1 MYIIFVLVS
10 FMACVIG
17 RICGLGGGVIIKPV
31 LDAFGLV
38 SPQVINFLSS
48 CTVLVMTAY
57 SVSKA
62 VVKKDVQ
69 MDLSISTPLAI
80 GSCIGGIAGKK
91 VFTALISLLPS
102 ADMSAMVQAAILLFM
117 LIPVLIF
124 TVFKSKVH
132 TYSIKNKALCVI
144 VGFVL
149 GVISA
154 FLSGGSGP
162 MNMAVLLFL
171 FSMPSKVAVINSL
184 YIILFSQ
191 IASFVQTVASK
202 NIPSFNILILIG
214 MILGAILGS
223 ECGRFVNNKVSSK
236 TVDKLFVLLL
246 ISLIVLNIF
255 NIVKYV

>member
-10 FMACVIG
+10 FTACVIG

-31 LDAFGLV
+31 LDSFGLV

-62 VVKKDVQ
+62 VIKKDVQ
-69 MDLSISTPLAI
+69 MDLSISTQLAI

-102 ADMSAMVQAAILLFM
+102 ADMSSVLQAAIMLFM

-124 TVFKSKVH
+124 TVFKSRVN
-132 TYSIKNKALCVI
+132 TYSIKNKALCV
-144 VGFVL
+144 VAGFVL

-171 FSMPSKVAVINSL
+171 FSMPSKTAVINSL

-191 IASFVQTVASK
+191 IASFMQTAFSGS
-202 NIPSFNILILIG
+202 IPSFNVLILIG
-214 MILGAILGS
+214 MVLGAILGS
-223 ECGRFVNNKVSSK
+223 ECGRFVNNKISAK
-236 TVDKLFVLLL
+236 TVDKLFILLL
-246 ISLIVLNIF
+246 IALIALNAF
-255 NIVKYV
+255 NIVKYA